1 MELNQNTQQAT
12 VSAAAQA
19 AAQSGPKQFGPE
31 EIAEL
36 SVIREAYEQIT
47 LSLGQLEMQKREV
60 AKNEKRINERLVSV
74 ENQEK
79 VFLDK
84 VLSKYGEG
92 TFDVMTG
99 VFTPK
104 K

>member
-12 VSAAAQA
+12 VSAANQSAS
-19 AAQSGPKQFGPE
+19 QSGPKQFGPE

-47 LSLGQLEMQKREV
+47 LSLGQLEMQRREV
-60 AKNEKRINERLVSV
+60 AKNEKRLNERLVSV

-99 VFTPK
+99 AFTPK